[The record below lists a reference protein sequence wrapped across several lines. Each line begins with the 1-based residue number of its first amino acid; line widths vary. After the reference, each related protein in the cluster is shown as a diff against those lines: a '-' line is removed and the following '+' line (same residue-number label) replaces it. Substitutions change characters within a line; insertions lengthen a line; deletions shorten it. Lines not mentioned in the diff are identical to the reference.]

1 MKYQIL
7 RLDVS
12 VVRVNFKTLSC
23 RIVKEENPG
32 STKPLQR
39 KTGKLLMTFILLFSN
54 DEKREQFEENVKIQ
68 FFKKIDEFIYTRK
81 TAI

>member
-39 KTGKLLMTFILLFSN
+39 KTGKLLMTFILLFFN

-68 FFKKIDEFIYTRK
+68 FLKKIDEFIYTRK